1 LSPLLLAYLAL
12 LSALAS
18 GAVAL
23 GADRYPNLLRYGSSL
38 LLGLCGLFA
47 ILAGGWALIDETH
60 STDQLALG
68 LPWLHWHLRLDA
80 LSGFFFGIVGM
91 LVLAI
96 SLYAPGYL
104 QEFMHPGHKQP
115 LSALGLFTGLFIL
128 GMLLVL
134 LADDAFVFMVSWELM
149 SVSSYF
155 LVAYQ
160 HQHAANRRAAFLYL
174 LMAHVGALAIL
185 LGFGVLAGFS
195 GGYTFEAMRT
205 ANLSATWASIA
216 FALAFFGFGMKAGI
230 VPLHAWLP
238 EAHPAAP
245 SHISALMSGVML
257 KVAIYGFLRFVYY
270 LLGNL
275 YWPWGLVLLVL
286 GTVTALS
293 GVLYAMT
300 QNDLKRLL
308 AYSSIENVGII
319 FMGLGLSVIFL
330 GTDHPV
336 LGMLGLIA
344 ALYHVLNH
352 ALFKGLLFLGAGAV
366 LYRTHERDLDHMG
379 GLIHR
384 MPWTAGFF
392 LVGCIAISALPPFNG
407 FVSEWLTL
415 QTALQAP
422 VLHGTIE
429 SAVLRSVIPVSAAVL
444 ALAAALAAAC
454 FVKAYGVAFLG
465 RPRSRH
471 VTHAHEV
478 SKGMLAAMGLLAGL
492 CLLLGVL
499 PTTVIE
505 ALGPVTQLLVG
516 QTLPSATAQGWLWL
530 TPVAPEVASY
540 SAPLVLLAIM
550 ITFVIGRL
558 LLRRK
563 AKPARR
569 AAPWD
574 CGFGPLNA
582 RMQYTSSAFS
592 QPIRRVFA
600 PTWKIEEPI
609 EVRRES
615 GALGRALSLRHQL
628 HVHDW
633 SWLKGYLPIGR
644 LVLGAARRIGH
655 IQTGSIHTYLLYSF
669 VTLLVLLVVQWLIG

>member
-12 LSALAS
+12 ASALAS
-18 GAVAL
+18 SVLAL

-38 LLGLCGLFA
+38 LLGFCGLFA
-47 ILAGGWALIDETH
+47 IFAGGWALIDETH

-68 LPWLHWHLRLDA
+68 LPWLKWHLRLDA
-80 LSGFFFGIVGM
+80 LSGFFFGIVGV

-104 QEFMHPGHKQP
+104 REFTHPGHKQP
-115 LSALGLFTGLFIL
+115 LSVLGLFTGLFIL

-185 LGFGVLAGFS
+185 LGFGVLAGFG
-195 GGYTFEAMRT
+195 GGYTFEAMRA

-238 EAHPAAP
+238 EAHPVAP

-275 YWPWGLVLLVL
+275 YWPWGLVLLAL

-319 FMGLGLSVIFL
+319 FMGLGLSMIFL

-352 ALFKGLLFLGAGAV
+352 AMFKGLLFLGAGAV

-384 MPWTAGFF
+384 MPWTAAFF

-422 VLHGTIE
+422 QLDGTIE
-429 SAVLRSVIPVSAAVL
+429 SAVLRSAIPMSAAVL

-471 VTHAHEV
+471 VTHAREV
-478 SKGMLAAMGLLAGL
+478 SVGMLAAMGLLAGL

-540 SAPLVLLAIM
+540 SAPLVLVAIV

-609 EVRRES
+609 EVRREA

-669 VTLLVLLVVQWLIG
+669 VTLLVFLWIIS

>member
-1 LSPLLLAYLAL
+1 M
-12 LSALAS
+12 
-18 GAVAL
+18 AL

-38 LLGLCGLFA
+38 LLGFCGLFA

-80 LSGFFFGIVGM
+80 LSGFFFGIVGV

-104 QEFMHPGHKQP
+104 REFTHPGHKQP
-115 LSALGLFTGLFIL
+115 LSVLGLFTGLFIL

-160 HQHAANRRAAFLYL
+160 HQYAANRRAAFLYL

-270 LLGNL
+270 LLDNF

-286 GTVTALS
+286 GTVTALT
-293 GVLYAMT
+293 GVLYAMA

-319 FMGLGLSVIFL
+319 FMGLGLSMIFL
-330 GTDHPV
+330 GTDHPM
-336 LGMLGLIA
+336 LGMLGLVA

-352 ALFKGLLFLGAGAV
+352 AIFKGLLFLGAGAV

-392 LVGCIAISALPPFNG
+392 LVGCVAISALPPFNG

-422 VLHGTIE
+422 QLENG
-429 SAVLRSVIPVSAAVL
+429 VLRALIPVTAALL

-478 SKGMLAAMGLLAGL
+478 STGMLAAMGLLAGL

-609 EVRRES
+609 EVRREA
-615 GALGRALSLRHQL
+615 GVLGRALSLRHQL

>member
-1 LSPLLLAYLAL
+1 M
-12 LSALAS
+12 
-18 GAVAL
+18 
-23 GADRYPNLLRYGSSL
+23 
-38 LLGLCGLFA
+38 
-47 ILAGGWALIDETH
+47 
-60 STDQLALG
+60 
-68 LPWLHWHLRLDA
+68 PWLQWHLRLDA

-104 QEFMHPGHKQP
+104 REFTHPGHKQP
-115 LSALGLFTGLFIL
+115 LSVLGLFTGLFIL

-185 LGFGVLAGFS
+185 LGFGVLAGFG
-195 GGYTFEAMRT
+195 GGYTFEAMRA

-216 FALAFFGFGMKAGI
+216 FALAFFGFGMKAGM

-257 KVAIYGFLRFVYY
+257 KVAIYGFLRFVYRPPRQS
-270 LLGNL
+270 LLAMGAGAARARHGDRAQL
-275 YWPWGLVLLVL
+275 
-286 GTVTALS
+286 

-308 AYSSIENVGII
+308 AYSSIENIGII
-319 FMGLGLSVIFL
+319 FMGLGLSMIFL

-352 ALFKGLLFLGAGAV
+352 AIFKGLLFLGAGAV

-384 MPWTAGFF
+384 MPWTAAFF

-429 SAVLRSVIPVSAAVL
+429 SAVLRSAIPMSAAIL

-478 SKGMLAAMGLLAGL
+478 STGMLAAMGLLAGL

-563 AKPARR
+563 AKPVRR

-609 EVRRES
+609 EVRREA
-615 GALGRALSLRHQL
+615 GVLGRALSLRHQL

>member
-1 LSPLLLAYLAL
+1 MSPLLLAYLAL

-47 ILAGGWALIDETH
+47 IFAGGWALIDETH

-68 LPWLHWHLRLDA
+68 LPWLKWHLRLDA
-80 LSGFFFGIVGM
+80 LSGFFFGIVGV

-104 QEFMHPGHKQP
+104 REFTHPGHKQP
-115 LSALGLFTGLFIL
+115 LSVLGLFTGLFIL

-185 LGFGVLAGFS
+185 LGFGVLAGFG
-195 GGYTFEAMRT
+195 GGYTFEAMRA

-238 EAHPAAP
+238 EAHPVAP

-275 YWPWGLVLLVL
+275 YWPWGLVLLAL

-319 FMGLGLSVIFL
+319 FMGLGLSMIFL

-352 ALFKGLLFLGAGAV
+352 AMFKGLLFLGAGAV

-384 MPWTAGFF
+384 MPWTAAFF

-422 VLHGTIE
+422 QLENG
-429 SAVLRSVIPVSAAVL
+429 VLRALIPVTAALL

-471 VTHAHEV
+471 VTHAREV
-478 SKGMLAAMGLLAGL
+478 SAGMLAAMGLLAGL

-540 SAPLVLLAIM
+540 SAPLVLVAIV

-609 EVRRES
+609 EVRREA

-669 VTLLVLLVVQWLIG
+669 VTLLVLLVVQ

>member
-1 LSPLLLAYLAL
+1 LSPLILAYLAL
-12 LSALAS
+12 ASALAS
-18 GAVAL
+18 GVLAL

-47 ILAGGWALIDETH
+47 IFAGGWALIDETH

-68 LPWLHWHLRLDA
+68 LPWLNWHLRMDP
-80 LSGFFFGIVGM
+80 LSGFFFSIVGV

-104 QEFMHPGHKQP
+104 REFTHQGHKQA
-115 LSALGLFTGLFIL
+115 LSVLGLFTGLFIL

-160 HQHAANRRAAFLYL
+160 HQYAANRRAAFLYL

-185 LGFGVLAGFS
+185 LGFGVLAGFG
-195 GGYTFEAMRT
+195 GGYTFDAMRA
-205 ANLSATWASIA
+205 ANLSTIWASIA
-216 FALAFFGFGMKAGI
+216 FALALFGFGMKAGM

-238 EAHPAAP
+238 EAHPVAP

-319 FMGLGLSVIFL
+319 FMGLGLSIIFL

-352 ALFKGLLFLGAGAV
+352 AIFKGLLFLGAGAV

-384 MPWTAGFF
+384 MPWTAAFF

-415 QTALQAP
+415 QAALQAP
-422 VLHGTIE
+422 QLENG
-429 SAVLRSVIPVSAAVL
+429 VLRALIPVTAAVL

-478 SKGMLAAMGLLAGL
+478 STGMLAAMGLLAGL

-516 QTLPSATAQGWLWL
+516 QTLPSATARGWLWL

-540 SAPLVLLAIM
+540 SAPLVVLGIAFVFGVGYFLLK
-550 ITFVIGRL
+550 
-558 LLRRK
+558 RR
-563 AKPARR
+563 AKPTRQGYA
-569 AAPWD
+569 WD

-600 PTWKIEEPI
+600 PAWKIEEPI
-609 EVRRES
+609 EVRREA
-615 GALGRALSLRHQL
+615 GPLGRALSLRHQL

-644 LVLGAARRIGH
+644 LVLGAARRIGY

-669 VTLLVLLVVQWLIG
+669 VTLLVFLWIIS